1 MQLPLIPE
9 IPQERSYLQEFRGLN
24 RHDRIGEGEFYD
36 MCNLS
41 NDEYPV
47 LATRKKRRTC
57 PDEYAVIVGMEFL
70 SGHLYVLGAK
80 YADSAVC
87 MIRDG
92 MPTTEG
98 IAAFCE
104 AFDSSGYSGPYSI
117 PNHVDSFSAD
127 PYGCVLW
134 YDKNGTSGAGGYWL
148 VGRDGTFTTPDSDI
162 PDYPVDISTG
172 EIPDEAMFNIYMYI
186 DGEKAD
192 APPIH
197 SVVERQTT
205 VNGLWI
211 LVMPDKMYF
220 DTADNTW
227 HSMERHY
234 IGDSVRIHFV
244 DDLYQTSP
252 NATHTKLSDVVWED
266 GDTDTNETDST
277 MANFL
282 PYDTLELR
290 LSVQDADSGWADM
303 YDGEFPVVFEASVVV
318 ISKGYDEDNKPYIII
333 DKKVDGIF
341 GGDYKNGDKS
351 TGDVRGLNIEIIRPV
366 PDLDY
371 FTASGN
377 RIYGVR
383 FSQEDGQTINS
394 VYVSSAA
401 DIFDF
406 SINTQGYS
414 AWEGTIGETG
424 AFTGICAFSS
434 SVYAFKRDCAVRVAG
449 SGANIS
455 THVLHVPGVSY
466 GAFRSL
472 AEHEGYLY
480 YKGDAGIYRFN
491 GEYAQL
497 ISDAFG
503 DRVYTG
509 GVGAFL
515 GDRYYILLKDTFD
528 TAEADAYTLFKYD
541 AAKGMWCKEAL
552 NPPTL
557 MEAFENTLFMCG
569 AKEGNV
575 KVIEATHAGVQPGD
589 LIINWDEEDDFD
601 WWCQSGTQGYETPDE
616 KHLGRLLVRMRL
628 KPETVVRVMMQY
640 DNETTWET
648 VATIQDAGIRQ
659 TVVPIIPR
667 RCDVYRMRIE
677 GHGECRIYGITKTIE
692 GGSDIQ
698 WHT

>member
-24 RHDRIGEGEFYD
+24 RHERIGEGEFYD

-47 LATRKKRRTC
+47 LATRKKRRHAE
-57 PDEYAVIVGMEFL
+57 DAYDIVVGMAAFG
-70 SGHLYVLGAK
+70 GHLYVLA
-80 YADSAVC
+80 ADIGSLFVYLYV
-87 MIRDG
+87 DG
-92 MPTTEG
+92 VKSNHFILPLSYGDDEEPTQRQ
-98 IAAFCE
+98 IA
-104 AFDSSGYSGPYSI
+104 
-117 PNHVDSFSAD
+117 
-127 PYGCVLW
+127 
-134 YDKNGTSGAGGYWL
+134 
-148 VGRDGTFTTPDSDI
+148 
-162 PDYPVDISTG
+162 
-172 EIPDEAMFNIYMYI
+172 
-186 DGEKAD
+186 
-192 APPIH
+192 
-197 SVVERQTT
+197 
-205 VNGLWI
+205 VNGMWLLI
-211 LVMPDKMYF
+211 YPDKVYF
-220 DTADNTW
+220 DTGQDGTL
-227 HSMERHY
+227 HFMERTFE
-234 IGDSVRIHFV
+234 SSTLTAQRV
-244 DDLYQTSP
+244 DDLYQPSANGKLVKILGAD
-252 NATHTKLSDVVWED
+252 NA
-266 GDTDTNETDST
+266 ETDSSLSH
-277 MANFL
+277 FHI
-282 PYDTLELR
+282 YDTVHVSFTYLDGGISR
-290 LSVQDADSGWADM
+290 DGDFDAVIYSSGIDI
-303 YDGEFPVVFEASVVV
+303 DT
-318 ISKGYDEDNKPYIII
+318 KKPYVIIQRA
-333 DKKVDGIF
+333 DGQTTSVAVDGDVID
-341 GGDYKNGDKS
+341 GDYMGGS
-351 TGDVRGLNIEIIRPV
+351 DVPIYTQYILTIKRPV

-383 FSQEDGQTINS
+383 FSQEDGTTINS
-394 VYVSSAA
+394 IYVSSAS

-414 AWEGTIGETG
+414 AWEGTVGETG
-424 AFTGICAFSS
+424 AFTGIASLGS

-497 ISDAFG
+497 ISEAFG

-509 GVGAFL
+509 GCGAFL
-515 GDRYYILLKDTFD
+515 GNKYYVSLQRAMTEQDAEELPVFPSRNKSALGWLADFIQWLREYHYATYSAACYPLFVMDTSAG
-528 TAEADAYTLFKYD
+528 TWTVESVDAFTFMASD
-541 AAKGMWCKEAL
+541 I
-552 NPPTL
+552 
-557 MEAFENTLFMCG
+557 NTLYMAENG
-569 AKEGNV
+569 RAV
-575 KVIEATHAGVQPGD
+575 EAITQGRQDID
-589 LIINWDEEDDFD
+589 LVSAWAEEDDFD

>member
-227 HSMERHY
+227 HSMERSFASDTVH
-234 IGDSVRIHFV
+234 IFSVN
-244 DDLYQTSP
+244 DLYVPDSEHPVYTKIIAEDVEESDYSL
-252 NATHTKLSDVVWED
+252 THFQLYDTIIVKESYSILMDGGSRRPMPETTTDVV
-266 GDTDTNETDST
+266 
-277 MANFL
+277 
-282 PYDTLELR
+282 
-290 LSVQDADSGWADM
+290 
-303 YDGEFPVVFEASVVV
+303 VV
-318 ISKGYDEDNKPYIII
+318 SKGFVTEEGAEKGRPYLIVTPCLGTNADFI
-333 DKKVDGIF
+333 DGADGGIEEVAGIVD
-341 GGDYKNGDKS
+341 Y
-351 TGDVRGLNIEIIRPV
+351 NISITRPV

-394 VYVSSAA
+394 IYVSSAA

-424 AFTGICAFSS
+424 AFTGIASFGS

-455 THVLHVPGVSY
+455 THALHVPGVSY

-589 LIINWDEEDDFD
+589 LILNWDEEDDFD